1 MELEI
6 GVIWAML
13 LSRWRVGLALSP
25 EKYSYSAEDPHPK
38 HLPPRMLVVMV
49 HDTTLTLSVAFSS
62 FGINNV
68 MTSRT
73 EQATLFCRCHKSI
86 LSLKTSHIMWPSC
99 SHAHSCIARK
109 NNDFWRSFMWP
120 AKTVEEEGL
129 IFCAFDFFV
138 SAPSWLGATPKKP
151 CKYCRNSWG

>member
-1 MELEI
+1 MDWIMFICVRLEI

-25 EKYSYSAEDPHPK
+25 EKYSYSEDPHPK
-38 HLPPRMLVVMV
+38 NIYHPEMLVMV
-49 HDTTLTLSVAFSS
+49 HDTLTLSVAFSS
-62 FGINNV
+62 LGINDV

-86 LSLKTSHIMWPSC
+86 SSLKTSHIMWPSC

-109 NNDFWRSFMWP
+109 NNDFWRSFLWP
-120 AKTVEEEGL
+120 AKIVEEEGL
-129 IFCAFDFFV
+129 IFCAFAFLCLV
-138 SAPSWLGATPKKP
+138 LQNWV
-151 CKYCRNSWG
+151 